1 MKPGNEFVD
10 FKGKALWV
18 RAVVPDKYG
27 FWSLVLYPDTATLDK
42 IRELQAEGVKNVL
55 KKDEEGY
62 YIRIKRPVSKETRDG
77 RTLSFTPP
85 KCFEADGKTPTDGTK
100 IGNGSDLS
108 IKMDVYVHG
117 TPSGGKAKA
126 MRMDSIRVD
135 NLVPFNPDT
144 DYTPDEKEVV
154 DRAQDMPK
162 PVWG

>member
-1 MKPGNEFVD
+1 MKPGNEFIY

-27 FWSLVLYPDTATLDK
+27 FWSLVLYPDTESLDK

-77 RTLSFTPP
+77 RVLSFTPP
-85 KCFEADGKTPTDGTK
+85 VVVDSEGKPTDGTK

-108 IKMDVYVHG
+108 IKMEVYVHP
-117 TPSGGKAKA
+117 TPNGGKAKA

-135 NLVPFNPDT
+135 NLIPFNPDSDFT
-144 DYTPDEKEVV
+144 DEEKEAVTGLTE
-154 DRAQDMPK
+154 QPK